1 MALLALQQAQLT
13 ASEGAAYDDFGRSV
27 AISGDTALVGVPY
40 DTVGGNAYQGSA
52 YVFSPDSTAPTT
64 TASGLQASA
73 SSGWIKSSQL
83 VSLAPTDAGG
93 SGVAATCYTIDGVQH
108 TYAVPFAVSAAGS
121 HTVIYWSTDAAGNE
135 ETHHSGHVNIDTGK
149 PTAQVTKNVTV
160 KKGKKVAL
168 PFKVSDPAP
177 SCGSATVTITVK
189 LKKQIVKTITIAN
202 VATNKAGSYTFKV
215 TLKKGSY
222 SWSVTATDIAGN
234 AGTASAAKKLIVK

>member
-93 SGVAATCYTIDGVQH
+93 SGVAATCYTIAGVQH

-135 ETHHSGHVNIDTGK
+135 EPHHSGYVNIDTGK
-149 PTAQVTKNVTV
+149 PTAQATSNVAV
-160 KKGKKVAL
+160 KKGRKAKLA
-168 PFKVSDPAP
+168 FRVSDPAP
-177 SCGSATVTITVK
+177 SCGRATVTITIK
-189 LKKQIVKTITIAN
+189 LKSKIVKTIR
-202 VATNKAGSYTFKV
+202 VAGAPTGRALSYSFKV
-215 TLKKGSY
+215 TLKRGS
-222 SWSVTATDIAGN
+222 
-234 AGTASAAKKLIVK
+234 